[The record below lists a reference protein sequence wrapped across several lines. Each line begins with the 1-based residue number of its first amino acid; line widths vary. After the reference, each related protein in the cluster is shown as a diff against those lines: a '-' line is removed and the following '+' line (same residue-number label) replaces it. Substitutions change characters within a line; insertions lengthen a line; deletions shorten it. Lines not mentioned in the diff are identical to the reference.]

1 MFNYKEDFMLSYKE
15 ELSDMAAI
23 PNSMDLLSCD
33 QFVCAG
39 REGEVNSEN
48 STRFVKT
55 GISG

>member
-1 MFNYKEDFMLSYKE
+1 MFNYKYVFMLYYKE
-15 ELSDMAAI
+15 ELSGIAAI

-33 QFVCAG
+33 LFVCVG
-39 REGEVNSEN
+39 REREIHSEN